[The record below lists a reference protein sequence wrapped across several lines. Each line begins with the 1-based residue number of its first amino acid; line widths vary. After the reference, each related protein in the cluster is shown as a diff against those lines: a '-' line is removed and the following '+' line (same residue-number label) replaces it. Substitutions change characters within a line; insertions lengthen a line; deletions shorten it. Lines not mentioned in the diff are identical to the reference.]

1 MTKLNRL
8 LNSTESLHWDQGG
21 SEGDLGRSLQYLG
34 LDLPSEQFFTLREEA
49 GATYRMVN
57 SRLRE
62 LLQFSNRELKLAG
75 APGLCVLK
83 RTSLGRGLSQRS
95 PLAPVCG
102 SWHRMA
108 PLAGGERRLEAGL
121 EDMVKL
127 LEGEQVSLESLSEEL
142 AEELRALGPGWVLL
156 GHCSPLLS
164 LNCPVWSRGSQV
176 AVRMVARDRKHYLWM
191 AGAGTGVEVGVGI

>member
-8 LNSTESLHWDQGG
+8 LNSTESLHWDQGD
-21 SEGDLGRSLQYLG
+21 SEGELIRSLHFLG
-34 LDLPSEQFFTLREEA
+34 LDLPREQVFTLREEA
-49 GATYRMVN
+49 GSTYRMVN
-57 SRLRE
+57 TRLRE

-83 RTSLGRGLSQRS
+83 RTSLGRGLSHRS

-102 SWHRMA
+102 SWHRLA

-127 LEGEQVSLESLSEEL
+127 LEGEQVALESLSEGL
-142 AEELRALGPGWVLL
+142 AEELRVLGPGWVLL

-176 AVRMVARDRKHYLWM
+176 AARIGARDRSHYLWL
-191 AGAGTGVEVGVGI
+191 AGAGTGVEVGAGI